1 MMNETDNYLFLK
13 ILLLAFFLLL
23 LNSWLTFHV
32 GEDFFETY
40 FANGIVV
47 LFGIASFLV
56 KYLKK
61 TEEEKINQLYTR
73 WLSGFL
79 SFQVI
84 SGFYFLFFITGC
96 FVSSIHISSNKSPA
110 QTSVNLYIPSHSDT
124 TTKILEL
131 SEKNPVI
138 KKTVLTIPFG
148 RTFILD
154 TKGYQRL
161 EFQVYPWTGKKII
174 LENDLMVSPTIIARV
189 PIGYFMQLSRAKLIV
204 QHNHQFVDTFSLDSR
219 ATIVLG
225 QIPEIPETFFEKW
238 HSELRGIYQDDVTIY
253 KSLNKWSIEEPLF
266 IRSDLHAYDSLK
278 LVLTSAAGKQFAVC
292 KGMVNSE
299 KFMELK
305 FKSLKQ

>member
-1 MMNETDNYLFLK
+1 MNETDNYLFIK

-23 LNSWLTFHV
+23 LNSWLTYHI
-32 GEDFFETY
+32 GEDFLETY
-40 FANGIVV
+40 FANGILV
-47 LFGIASFLV
+47 LFAIASFLV

-61 TEEEKINQLYTR
+61 DEEEKINQLYNR

-84 SGFYFLFFITGC
+84 AGFYILFFMTGC
-96 FVSSIHISSNKSPA
+96 FVSSIHISSNKNQA
-110 QTSVNLYIPSHSDT
+110 NTSINLYIPGNSDT
-124 TTKILEL
+124 TEKKFEI

-138 KKTVLTIPFG
+138 KKTVFTIPFG
-148 RTFILD
+148 RSFILD

-161 EFQVYPWTGKKII
+161 KFQVYPWTGKKII

-204 QHNHQFVDTFSLDSR
+204 QHNHQSIDTFNLSSR

-225 QIPEIPETFFEKW
+225 QIPEIPETYFEKW
-238 HSELRGIYQDDVTIY
+238 HSELRGLYQDEVTIY
-253 KSLNKWSIEEPLF
+253 QSLNKWSIEEPLF
-266 IRSDLHAYDSLK
+266 IRSDLHAYDSLN
-278 LVLTSAAGKQFAVC
+278 LVLTSAAGKKFAVC
-292 KGMVNSE
+292 KGMVNSDQ
-299 KFMELK
+299 FMELK